1 MPLSLSSPCLLLI
14 FVTGDFTVSSFNDYD
29 NMICILIEGVAQYL
43 LHLFTDGGGPSLDDR
58 SAYHAAVANID
69 LEWLVHFLDDY
80 GFLYWDLRQSVRAND
95 SHRIDLVWR
104 ECVSFMHT
112 EGAHKTQYAPMAL
125 LRVFWSEALTPALAR
140 VYHRNRTLSLLGL
153 PGSNVGLDMLI
164 EKENLTIRNNVI
176 RASIERITRFVRR
189 LNFTAHVSR
198 HLERVLFPHRNRM
211 TYKKVDISRDVALV
225 KQHLIATL
233 GGTWAAANTPR
244 TTLLL
249 NPARAPAPWKAVE
262 RFWDKDRVVL
272 ASVPG

>member
-1 MPLSLSSPCLLLI
+1 MDSCTGTYAKVYALMTVTALILSGENVCPSCTQSEPTKHSMRRWLSS
-14 FVTGDFTVSSFNDYD
+14 
-29 NMICILIEGVAQYL
+29 
-43 LHLFTDGGGPSLDDR
+43 
-58 SAYHAAVANID
+58 
-69 LEWLVHFLDDY
+69 
-80 GFLYWDLRQSVRAND
+80 
-95 SHRIDLVWR
+95 
-104 ECVSFMHT
+104 
-112 EGAHKTQYAPMAL
+112 L

-233 GGTWAAANTPR
+233 GGTWAAANAPC
-244 TTLLL
+244 TTLLS

-262 RFWDKDRVVL
+262 RLGQVDPVVW
-272 ASVPG
+272 